1 MTLLPGRHIV
11 LGVSGGIA
19 AYKSCHLVRRLR
31 EAGAKVDVVL
41 TRGARKFVRPV
52 TFEALSGRPVRT
64 SLWHPGEA
72 LDHVALAREADLVI
86 VAPASAHLIARA
98 ALGLADDLLTA
109 LLLARTGPVLL
120 APAMNDSMYASPAT
134 QQNLQRLADR
144 GWRQVGPATG
154 PLAEG
159 DSELPGRMSEPEAIL
174 AHAVRLVRSGGPLTG
189 RRVLVTAGP
198 TRESIDPV
206 RTLTNRSSGRMGYRL
221 AAAAWYRGAE
231 VVLVSGP
238 SAEPPP
244 EGVRVRMVESTRE
257 METCV
262 AEELPAA
269 DLLVMAAAPA
279 DFAPVTPA
287 DRKLERQA
295 GELTLALGPTGD
307 ILSGTRHLRKP
318 GMVAVGFALE
328 TGNAL
333 ARAEDKL
340 VRKGLDLIVVNDAL
354 EPGAGFE
361 VETNRVT
368 IIDRTGRRS
377 EVPLQSK
384 AAVAEAILDVVE
396 GVLGGRTATVSR
408 DPA

>member
-72 LDHVALAREADLVI
+72 LDHVTLAREPDLVI

-159 DSELPGRMSEPEAIL
+159 ESERPGRMSEPEAIL

-238 SAEPPP
+238 SAEP
-244 EGVRVRMVESTRE
+244 
-257 METCV
+257 
-262 AEELPAA
+262 
-269 DLLVMAAAPA
+269 
-279 DFAPVTPA
+279 
-287 DRKLERQA
+287 
-295 GELTLALGPTGD
+295 
-307 ILSGTRHLRKP
+307 
-318 GMVAVGFALE
+318 
-328 TGNAL
+328 
-333 ARAEDKL
+333 
-340 VRKGLDLIVVNDAL
+340 
-354 EPGAGFE
+354 
-361 VETNRVT
+361 
-368 IIDRTGRRS
+368 
-377 EVPLQSK
+377 
-384 AAVAEAILDVVE
+384 
-396 GVLGGRTATVSR
+396 
-408 DPA
+408 